1 MANHKINLKLNDL
14 ELSIIIKIV
23 GLVLEALKLLKSKK
37 NESMNKEVDLLS
49 INKELNEAHGNSDIK
64 PEADTEG
71 VA

>member
-37 NESMNKEVDLLS
+37 NENMTKEVDLLS
-49 INKELNEAHGNSDIK
+49 INKELNDAHGNSDIK
-64 PEADTEG
+64 PETDTEG
-71 VA
+71 IA